1 MIKTY
6 TVRFCCIF
14 HFSKDESVTKTD
26 YELKLDATNLEE
38 VYSCLDDYL
47 EDWEKGA
54 SITLNAP
61 GGRIAFE
68 TLEIL
73 NSEGEVLY

>member
-6 TVRFCCIF
+6 NVHFRCIS
-14 HFSKDESVTKTD
+14 HLSEDESVTESD
-26 YELKLDATNLEE
+26 YERKLQATNLEE
-38 VYSCLDDYL
+38 VLSYLDDYL

-54 SITLNAP
+54 LITLNAP
-61 GGRIAFE
+61 GGRLLVE

>member
-6 TVRFCCIF
+6 TVRFCCMCYL
-14 HFSKDESVTKTD
+14 SKDESVTKTD
-26 YELKLDATNLEE
+26 YQLKLEATNLEE
-38 VYSCLDDYL
+38 VYSCLDDCL

-61 GGRIAFE
+61 GGRIAVE

-73 NSEGEVLY
+73 NSQGEVLY